1 MALGTLG
8 GEGAKEGLKF
18 LLILTKGAQ
27 PTASGSPVQ
36 GTRALPHWGAAASP
50 ITV

>member
-8 GEGAKEGLKF
+8 GEGAKEGLKS

-36 GTRALPHWGAAASP
+36 GRTQPCRGAASSP